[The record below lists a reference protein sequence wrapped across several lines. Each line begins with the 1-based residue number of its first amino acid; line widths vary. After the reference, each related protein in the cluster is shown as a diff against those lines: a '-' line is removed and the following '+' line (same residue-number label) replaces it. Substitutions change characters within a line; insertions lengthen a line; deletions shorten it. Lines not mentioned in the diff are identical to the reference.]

1 MQSGKVVSSPVTEVK
16 MIGEIPT
23 YVRKIDVGHSIGTVR
38 QSDGG
43 GSTTKIYVQTDMAD
57 NLITAYP
64 IP

>member
-1 MQSGKVVSSPVTEVK
+1 

-23 YVRKIDVGHSIGTVR
+23 YVRKIDVGHSVGTVR

-43 GSTTKIYVQTDMAD
+43 GSTSKIYVQTDMAG